1 MCLSVFQESG
11 TRDLLSLP
19 CAAAAAA
26 VLQVQEFTYNV
37 RDYPDHCEN
46 CGTAETKEAKLKKCS
61 RCKMVAYC
69 NRDCQKNHWKEHKE
83 DCNKWYDRNRL
94 E

>member
-1 MCLSVFQESG
+1 M
-11 TRDLLSLP
+11 
-19 CAAAAAA
+19 
-26 VLQVQEFTYNV
+26 LQVQEFSYNV

-46 CGTAETKEAKLKKCS
+46 CGTAETKEAKLKKCA

-69 NRDCQKNHWKEHKE
+69 NRDCQKAHWKEHKP
-83 DCNKWYDRNRL
+83 DCDKWVDRNKL